1 MDRHRLARIAGPDTD
16 PQPPPPRDCVRR
28 VHDAFQPPS
37 PPPRTE
43 PGSTTQATP
52 TRRDTVP
59 VSPPTSRPA
68 RWADPRIWP
77 GRMTLDDLF
86 GTHRLVFGI
95 PAGASPLRL
104 VLGWRWLTVGGV
116 GFAVV
121 VMGASAGFI
130 AGGGLLPAPFRLRL
144 LFRGRRRWRR
154 GRRYV
159 AGRRC
164 VGGRRGRPR
173 SAWLM
178 PDRRAGLVPHDEG
191 PWHLGG
197 GFGLP
202 GGGVVV

>member
-86 GTHRLVFGI
+86 GTHRPDRFGYRHQW
-95 PAGASPLRL
+95 A
-104 VLGWRWLTVGGV
+104 T
-116 GFAVV
+116 
-121 VMGASAGFI
+121 
-130 AGGGLLPAPFRLRL
+130 
-144 LFRGRRRWRR
+144 RRRCQASNVAGVTSRRIRSCRSSQANAARTARSRHEGRDRPPWRR
-154 GRRYV
+154 STATSCRNTSS
-159 AGRRC
+159 
-164 VGGRRGRPR
+164 
-173 SAWLM
+173 SAATADSL
-178 PDRRAGLVPHDEG
+178 RARTTSHRNRQTMIR
-191 PWHLGG
+191 
-197 GFGLP
+197 
-202 GGGVVV
+202 